1 MTNKDYKRLT
11 RKWETSLPTELTPCV
26 HIHDRLWKIENAIED
41 GTLVFLPCKVGVTVH
56 EVFKNHRPPIIQQTK
71 IEKIIIT
78 EKGLRLKLE
87 RNSVYETSITAC
99 GKTLFFTKE
108 AAENAVEEAKKC

>member
-11 RKWETSLPTELTPCV
+11 DTGIPTTTSEEVYNRLYEL
-26 HIHDRLWKIENAIED
+26 ENAIANR
-41 GTLVFLPCKVGVTVH
+41 TLFFLPCKVGVTVH
-56 EVFKNHRPPIIQQTK
+56 EVFKNHRPPFIQQTK

-108 AAENAVEEAKKC
+108 AAENAVEEAKK